1 MGSATTAGG
10 GEYAGGDELRDAHAH
25 ERVSRPM
32 NQRTTTVA
40 PMPDRDHLDSSTRVI
55 DEVQRAG
62 GHISIVVLGTPGQ
75 NASWR
80 PPGFGRLS
88 G

>member
-55 DEVQRAG
+55 DEVGFDPMTR
-62 GHISIVVLGTPGQ
+62 HE
-75 NASWR
+75 ASL
-80 PPGFGRLS
+80 FFRLVS
-88 G
+88 YR